1 MLKSS
6 RKLTR
11 NSGVQLKM
19 SQSGVYS
26 SYVILVN
33 FTATIIGMVAT
44 VVVILLERVFWISVF
59 YFIYFL
65 FFKL

>member
-11 NSGVQLKM
+11 NSGGQLKM

-44 VVVILLERVFWISVF
+44 VVVILLERVFRISVF

>member
-1 MLKSS
+1 
-6 RKLTR
+6 
-11 NSGVQLKM
+11 M

>member
-59 YFIYFL
+59 
-65 FFKL
+65 